1 MPYTKKLP
9 SCYCEL
15 LFLRAHCSNMLS
27 FFIDFFLS
35 LSSVLVSFPSLF
47 SLLSHFSSVAP
58 SHPSFFL
65 SLSPS
70 QPTLSPLQSRN
81 YPGNTRKSPIA
92 ITQKPN
98 KKNQKISTEKYPK
111 PHWKYPEKKK
121 SILKL
126 PLYTPPK
133 IAPKPSNKTI
143 KNPQNLIANPLL
155 RSCVVVSI
163 GVGWV
168 QWWNRE
174 ALPRLDQRDRS
185 LDRLGSGLNSEIEQ
199 RMRLLSAVVGG
210 DELE

>member
-47 SLLSHFSSVAP
+47 SLLSHFSSVTP

-70 QPTLSPLQSRN
+70 QPTLSPLQSRK
-81 YPGNTRKSPIA
+81 YPENTRKNPAA

-98 KKNQKISTEKYPK
+98 QKTQKEPHCNHTETQPKNQKISTKKYPK
-111 PHWKYPEKKK
+111 PHCKYPENTQKKTQELPKPRK

-133 IAPKPSNKTI
+133 IAPKPSNKPMKTLKI
-143 KNPQNLIANPLL
+143 
-155 RSCVVVSI
+155 
-163 GVGWV
+163 
-168 QWWNRE
+168 
-174 ALPRLDQRDRS
+174 S
-185 LDRLGSGLNSEIEQ
+185 LQIHC
-199 RMRLLSAVVGG
+199 
-210 DELE
+210 